1 MREPA
6 LGITE
11 LQDRLRARL
20 PDYMV
25 PTAWVTMP
33 ALPLNANGKIDRKA
47 LPEPQARGQDSAH
60 VEPVS
65 DTEKLIAHIWSE
77 LFKVERIGL
86 NDNFFALGGHSMLAV
101 QFLWLVEQRAGVH
114 VAIRELFDA
123 PTVLRLSS
131 RIDELRQEEA
141 SCEL

>member
-1 MREPA
+1 
-6 LGITE
+6 TE

-47 LPEPQARGQDSAH
+47 LPEPQARGQDSVH

-65 DTEKLIAHIWSE
+65 DTEKLIARIWSE

-101 QFLWLVEQRAGVH
+101 QLLWLVEQRAGVH
-114 VAIRELFDA
+114 VAIRGHRPWVGYSPAAL
-123 PTVLRLSS
+123 LSIIRS
-131 RIDELRQEEA
+131 LA
-141 SCEL
+141 SPAATATRSFVTGG